1 MRYLQV
7 LSAILVLLA
16 FAGSAASTQTAE
28 DRNRHDLR
36 SLEAAQE
43 AFALIDKDGDDCL
56 SFTEFLAAYS
66 ALADKG
72 ESRNRDV
79 EDRSTLKSDLPR
91 PFPRQLTT
99 QGEVACNG
107 TTVDVQIRTANFGSE
122 ISWKVDHHC
131 QSGEVTYG
139 DNLVYNTSCCFL
151 SNTTSI
157 LVTCQ
162 DSYGDGWHG
171 GYLVFLGNRVACED
185 FDSGHRWTTSVP
197 L

>member
-66 ALADKG
+66 ALADK
-72 ESRNRDV
+72 
-79 EDRSTLKSDLPR
+79 
-91 PFPRQLTT
+91 
-99 QGEVACNG
+99 GEVACNG